1 MQLSTHLSLAEFIVS
16 DTAKRNGIDNTPTP
30 EHLEN
35 AKILANK
42 VFEPIRVGL
51 GKPIYLSSG
60 YRSKALNQATKGAS
74 ITSQHCT
81 AEAMDLDQDG
91 RSTGITNKQVFDYI
105 KANVDFDQL
114 IWEFGTDQ
122 NPDWV
127 HVSYSVKGKQR
138 KQLVKAVRVNGQ
150 PKYNPYD

>member
-16 DTAKRNGIDNTPTP
+16 DNAKRHGIDNTPTP

-42 VFEPIRVGL
+42 IFEPIRL
-51 GKPIYLSSG
+51 KFGKPIYLSSG
-60 YRSKALNQATKGAS
+60 YRSKLLNGVTKGAS
-74 ITSQHCT
+74 KTSEHCT

-91 RSTGITNKQVFDYI
+91 RGNHITNKEVFDYI
-105 KANVDFDQL
+105 KDNLEFNQL
-114 IWEFGTDQ
+114 IWEFGTDK

-127 HVSYSVKGKQR
+127 HASYSANGKQK
-138 KQLVKAVRVNGQ
+138 KQILKAIRVNGK
-150 PKYNPYD
+150 PKYIPYV